1 MEAGYVTLIIILV
14 FLILLSAFFSSAET
28 ALMTASKIT
37 LRTLEEDG
45 NKRAALAN
53 RLTDDPQKLLSA
65 ILIGNNIANLTASS
79 LATVL
84 ATDLARES
92 GAGVPV
98 STAVGI
104 ATGALTLL
112 VLIFGEIIP
121 KTMASEKAVKM
132 SLIYARPIWLI
143 TILLTPLIFIIGKL
157 AGGIMFLMGRRP
169 DKEKAAAITED
180 ELKTVVDVSHEEGII
195 ESDEKEMIKNVVDFG
210 DSQVKDV
217 MIPRIDVTF
226 AELGTTLP
234 ELKELL
240 EENKYTRIPVFS
252 ETKDNVVGIINVRDL
267 FYYKGDTE
275 TLDLS
280 EIMRKPFFTYEFH
293 KTADLFHQ
301 MREEA
306 ENIAIVL
313 DEYGATAGLVT
324 MEDIVEEIVGEIR
337 DEFDAEEEEDIEQ
350 VAPNE
355 YLVEGSMRLEDLDE
369 MLGTS
374 YECDDYDS
382 VAGYCLSELDHMPEE
397 GETFEDEN
405 FRFTVVEMAR
415 NRIDKVRIEKLDKE
429 TENEDPD
436 H

>member
-1 MEAGYVTLIIILV
+1 MDAGSVTLIIILV

-28 ALMTASKIT
+28 ALMTASRIT

-53 RLTDDPQKLLSA
+53 KLTEDPQKLLSA
-65 ILIGNNIANLTASS
+65 ILIGNNIANLTASA

-84 ATDLARES
+84 ASDLARNS
-92 GAGVPV
+92 GAGIRV

-104 ATGALTLL
+104 ATGVLTLL

-132 SLIYARPIWLI
+132 SLAYARPIWLI
-143 TILLTPLIFIIGKL
+143 TIILTPLIFLIGKL
-157 AGGIMFLMGRRP
+157 AGGIMFLMGRRT
-169 DKEKAAAITED
+169 DGEKTAAMTED
-180 ELKTVVDVSHEEGII
+180 DLKTVVDVSHEEGII
-195 ESDEKEMIKNVVDFG
+195 ESEEKEMIKNLVDFG

-217 MIPRIDVTF
+217 MVPRIDVTF

-267 FYYKGDTE
+267 FYYKGDTD

-293 KTADLFHQ
+293 KTSDLFHQ

-382 VAGYCLSELDHMPEE
+382 
-397 GETFEDEN
+397 
-405 FRFTVVEMAR
+405 
-415 NRIDKVRIEKLDKE
+415 
-429 TENEDPD
+429 
-436 H
+436 